1 MKIVMGQGKN
11 TKGNVQINMIR
22 IFTSLLTET

>member
-1 MKIVMGQGKN
+1 MKIVMGQEKN
-11 TKGNVQINMIR
+11 TKKNVQINMIR

>member
-11 TKGNVQINMIR
+11 TKRNVQINMIR